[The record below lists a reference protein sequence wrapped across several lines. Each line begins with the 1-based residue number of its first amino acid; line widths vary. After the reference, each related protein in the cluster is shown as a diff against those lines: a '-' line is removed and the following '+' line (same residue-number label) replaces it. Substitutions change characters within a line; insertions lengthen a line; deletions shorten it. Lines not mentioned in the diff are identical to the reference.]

1 MPVGTTDL
9 SLVIS
14 THPSGCQLRATTPH
28 PAWRRNQWLEHGW
41 WILGSRL
48 STAVPNGPQGGEE
61 ISRERL
67 ADPIVPQAGRAV
79 EISTDQTRWGF
90 PRLEVERYGIIKEQ
104 RHDKETE

>member
-28 PAWRRNQWLEHGW
+28 PVWRCNQWLEHGW

-48 STAVPNGPQGGEE
+48 STAVPNGPQGGKKSPEKDLL
-61 ISRERL
+61 IPLSHR
-67 ADPIVPQAGRAV
+67 QAGLSKSPPTKRVRASPTGGG
-79 EISTDQTRWGF
+79 EIWNYQ
-90 PRLEVERYGIIKEQ
+90 
-104 RHDKETE
+104 